1 MALKKPGE
9 LFNKKGSD
17 KETSVD
23 VSVDLVGIKEEFD
36 KVKDLRHQ
44 IDIVSS
50 NLNNSL
56 TEVVDKNLNYLTNE
70 YTELLNKFNSK
81 IETFKEELSNEVKD
95 LRKSQVSLSTDV
107 TIIETRQKNLK
118 LDQLKEDII
127 SNVQN
132 LLSGNVLDN
141 IKHLEEKVDIIN
153 EKHIKILTESYNE
166 PPDVKNSDPLTPLD
180 KNFVNLQ
187 DFQEHYRLFLNRIQ
201 RQLSTLGGGGAVLIS
216 DLDDVD
222 TSTAKVDNKFLKYNA
237 ASGKWVGSDTA
248 GGGYTLPTAS
258 AGTLGG
264 IKIGSG
270 LSIDGNGVVT
280 ASGGGS
286 GITTENVRTNTL
298 TVSGVSTFNEARFA
312 NDKRLKFGDDIDLQI
327 YHFSATNNNF
337 ISAANNSDLTLSARE
352 VELMNQN
359 HSSYYFKGAE
369 TGSIV
374 YHNNSQRIAT
384 TDTGVVITGVATA
397 TSFVGDGSGLTGI
410 VGSGSGVVVKDSGS
424 TVGTAGTIN
433 FGSNLSVSA
442 ISAGIVT
449 VTGSA
454 GAASTEH
461 ISAQSLTVAGVSTF
475 NEDVQFKG
483 ATSNAR
489 WDHSTSDLILFD
501 DTRLEFGDNK
511 DFEIWH
517 GGSHTFLKNS
527 GGDLRIRGDKILLKR
542 ADGTENYLEANVNN
556 EVKLFFN
563 GSEKFTTTNTGVV
576 VTGICTATSFSG
588 DGSAL
593 TGISAT
599 ADVVSDTSPQLG
611 GDLDVQTREIN
622 TSTSNGNIK
631 LTPNGSGVVEVK
643 GAGGNDGTLQLNCSA
658 NSHGVKI
665 KSPPHSAGASY
676 TLTLPNT
683 DGSNG
688 QVLKTDGSGGLDW
701 VNQNTGTLGSRQ
713 TNSATTGS
721 IAQAASTSLTIPT
734 AGKSFSLLSVTIS
747 APAYVILY
755 VDTTTRSAD
764 SSRSEGTDPAPGSGV
779 ITEVSTTASGSTTFL
794 MTPAVLGWNNDGTPA
809 AQIYAKVVNKRATS
823 GSNAITVTLKTVA
836 LEA

>member
-1 MALKKPGE
+1 VALKKPGE
-9 LFNKKGSD
+9 LFDNKGSVE
-17 KETSVD
+17 ETPKD
-23 VSVDLVGIKEEFD
+23 LGANLVGMKEEFN
-36 KVKDLRHQ
+36 KVKDLRKQ

-56 TEVVDKNLNYLTNE
+56 TEVVDQNLNYLTTE
-70 YTELLNKFNSK
+70 YTELLNKFNNK

-95 LRKSQVSLSTDV
+95 IRKSHVNLNAEV

-127 SNVQN
+127 GSVQN
-132 LLSGNVLDN
+132 LLNGNVLDN
-141 IKHLEEKVDIIN
+141 IKHLEERVDIIN
-153 EKHIKILTESYNE
+153 EKHIKILTETYNE
-166 PPDVKNSDPLTPLD
+166 PPSVKNSDPLTPLD
-180 KNFVNLQ
+180 QNFSNLQ

-201 RQLSTLGGGGAVLIS
+201 RQLSTLGGGGAVLIT

-258 AGTLGG
+258 AGILGG

-270 LSIDGNGVVT
+270 LSIDGSGVVT

-286 GITTENVRTNTL
+286 GETNQNAFSNVAVSGQNTVVADSKTDTLSLVAGSNMTITTNASGDSITFASTGGGGGSQNVFSTIA
-298 TVSGVSTFNEARFA
+298 VSG
-312 NDKRLKFGDDIDLQI
+312 Q
-327 YHFSATNNNF
+327 NNVVAD
-337 ISAANNSDLTLSARE
+337 S
-352 VELMNQN
+352 
-359 HSSYYFKGAE
+359 
-369 TGSIV
+369 
-374 YHNNSQRIAT
+374 T
-384 TDTGVVITGVATA
+384 TDTLTLVAGSNMTITTNDGSDTITFASTGGSTLTTEQVQDIVGAMFSSNTETNITA
-397 TSFVGDGSGLTGI
+397 TYQ
-410 VGSGSGVVVKDSGS
+410 DSD
-424 TVGTAGTIN
+424 GTI
-433 FGSNLSVSA
+433 
-442 ISAGIVT
+442 
-449 VTGSA
+449 
-454 GAASTEH
+454 
-461 ISAQSLTVAGVSTF
+461 
-475 NEDVQFKG
+475 
-483 ATSNAR
+483 
-489 WDHSTSDLILFD
+489 DLIV
-501 DTRLEFGDNK
+501 
-511 DFEIWH
+511 
-517 GGSHTFLKNS
+517 S
-527 GGDLRIRGDKILLKR
+527 GGL
-542 ADGTENYLEANVNN
+542 
-556 EVKLFFN
+556 
-563 GSEKFTTTNTGVV
+563 S
-576 VTGICTATSFSG
+576 
-588 DGSAL
+588 
-593 TGISAT
+593 
-599 ADVVSDTSPQLG
+599 DVVSDTSPQLG
-611 GDLDVQTREIN
+611 GDLDIN
-622 TSTSNGNIK
+622 GRDIVSTSNGNID
-631 LTPNGSGVVEVK
+631 LDPNGSGKVVFK
-643 GAGGNDGTLQLNCSA
+643 GNSTKGSGQFVLNCEQ
-658 NSHGVKI
+658 NSHGITI
-665 KSPPHSAGASY
+665 KGPPHSASASY

-721 IAQAASTSLTIPT
+721 IAQAASTNLTITT

-779 ITEVSTTASGSTTFL
+779 ITEVSTTTSGSTTFL